1 MPMSGRLLRP
11 RATGFNPKSIAGL
24 VGWWDASVS
33 SSVTLNSGRVSNLA
47 DLSGSGP
54 AMTQGTAANQ
64 PLYVTAG
71 RNGKNTISID
81 DTARRLTN
89 ATTQAIGFF
98 AIALAPTGAQS
109 FGSLFSFSDKH
120 GMIRSGTGDGL
131 YFGGPPA
138 TGNMFGTSS
147 VYRKNGSAS
156 TSLGFD
162 WAVFSAGG
170 TQDTRAARLQT
181 DGVGGAAATGQFGE
195 LLLYSSDLTLTQKQA
210 IERYLGKKWGIAV
223 A

>member
-1 MPMSGRLLRP
+1 MSMSPRLLRP

-81 DTARRLTN
+81 DTARNLTN

-109 FGSLFSFSDKH
+109 FGSLFSFANKH
-120 GMIRSGTGDGL
+120 GLVRNGTADGL
-131 YFGGPPA
+131 YFGTPA
-138 TGNMFGTSS
+138 TNNMFGTSS
-147 VYRKNGSAS
+147 VYRKNGSAA

-170 TQDTRAARLQT
+170 TQDTRAARLQN
-181 DGVGGAAATGQFGE
+181 DGVGANAATGEFGE

-210 IERYLGKKWGIAV
+210 IERYLGKKWGITV